1 MLLAAVL
8 TCTVASIC
16 EATYITSCSVSCQKN
31 EYKTGCYGTSA
42 SGKLVCDTIM
52 KLYQRKNFKS
62 PRTFFTGYCSACG
75 FLCPPGQ
82 FASGCGGTDPGA
94 CLNCTSCN
102 TGHYAAGCGG
112 VQPGVCTECTKCQGG
127 KYAVG
132 CAGGSPG
139 ACQNASSASESK
151 SPEYP
156 LPAIIATAIGL
167 PFMAFVLIRSQRG
180 QQRWAKAVA
189 LREEKL
195 HAQGLACVRLVNR
208 TSQVVQVRPSPA
220 TRCAAPRRS
229 EFFSSPLA
237 R

>member
-1 MLLAAVL
+1 M
-8 TCTVASIC
+8 
-16 EATYITSCSVSCQKN
+16 
-31 EYKTGCYGTSA
+31 
-42 SGKLVCDTIM
+42 
-52 KLYQRKNFKS
+52 KS
-62 PRTFFTGYCSACG
+62 PRTFLTGYCSACG
-75 FLCPPGQ
+75 FLCSPGQ
-82 FASGCGGTDPGA
+82 FASGCGGSDPGV

-112 VQPGVCTECTKCQGG
+112 VQPGVCTECTKCQDG

-151 SPEYP
+151 SPEYS
-156 LPAIIATAIGL
+156 LPVIIMTAIGVPL
-167 PFMAFVLIRSQRG
+167 LVAGLCLDKTRRQRM
-180 QQRWAKAVA
+180 QSRWAMAVA

-208 TSQVVQVRPSPA
+208 TSQAVQVRPRPT
-220 TRCAAPRRS
+220 TRIPRRS
-229 EFFSSPLA
+229 ELFPRLLPG